1 MNEKIMKKFAYLALA
16 ATFTACGGEKSGM
29 PAANN
34 EYAVAKLQTTVADL
48 NTSYPATIK
57 GMQDVEIRPRV
68 AGHITQLLVDEGDF
82 VRVGQPLFVIDPVQY
97 KSAVTAAEAQV
108 NVVKANLATQK
119 LTVDNKRML
128 FGKSI
133 ISQYDLDLAINQ
145 MKSIEAQLEQA
156 QANLTNAR
164 ENLSYCTVTSPSN
177 GVVGSIPYRVG
188 SLVSSSTQKPLTVVS
203 NIDKMFVYFS
213 MTENQLLDMTRD
225 HGGINAAKDS
235 LPNVSL
241 VLSDGSE
248 YNKEGRVTAISGVI
262 EPNTGAVQMRATF
275 DNAERLLRSGA
286 TGSILIPTFDS
297 QAIVVPQKSTFD
309 IQDKK
314 FVYVLNNDS
323 TIAAREISVLVQN
336 DGVNFVVS
344 KGLKAG
350 ETIVLEGVRQLRAG
364 AKITPITQAQSDAN
378 RKKQEQALKDGKMPG
393 EN

>member
-1 MNEKIMKKFAYLALA
+1 MNEKIMKKIAYLAFA
-16 ATFTACGGEKSGM
+16 ATLTACGGDKSGM
-29 PAANN
+29 PTANN

-57 GMQDVEIRPRV
+57 GMQDIEIRPRV

-128 FGKSI
+128 FGKAI

-145 MKSIEAQLEQA
+145 MKSIKAQLEQA
-156 QANLTNAR
+156 EANLKNAK

-235 LPNVSL
+235 LPEVSL

-248 YNKEGRVTAISGVI
+248 YNKLGRVTAISGVI
-262 EPNTGAVQMRATF
+262 EQNTGAVQMRATF

-297 QAIVVPQKSTFD
+297 QAIMVPQKSTFD

-314 FVYVLNNDS
+314 FVYVLNSDS

-344 KGLKAG
+344 KGLNAG

-378 RKKQEQALKDGKMPG
+378 RKKQEQALKDGKLPG

>member
-1 MNEKIMKKFAYLALA
+1 MNEKIMKKIAYLAFA
-16 ATFTACGGEKSGM
+16 ATLTACGGDKSGM
-29 PAANN
+29 PTANN

-57 GMQDVEIRPRV
+57 GMQDIEIRPRV

-128 FGKSI
+128 FGKAI

-156 QANLTNAR
+156 EANLKNAK

-235 LPNVSL
+235 LPEVSL

-248 YNKEGRVTAISGVI
+248 YNKLGRVTAISGVI
-262 EPNTGAVQMRATF
+262 EQNTGAVQMRATF

-297 QAIVVPQKSTFD
+297 QAIMVPQKSTFD

-314 FVYVLNNDS
+314 FVYILNSDS
-323 TIAAREISVLVQN
+323 TVSAREISVLVQN

-344 KGLKAG
+344 KGLNAG

-378 RKKQEQALKDGKMPG
+378 RKKQEQALKDGKLPG